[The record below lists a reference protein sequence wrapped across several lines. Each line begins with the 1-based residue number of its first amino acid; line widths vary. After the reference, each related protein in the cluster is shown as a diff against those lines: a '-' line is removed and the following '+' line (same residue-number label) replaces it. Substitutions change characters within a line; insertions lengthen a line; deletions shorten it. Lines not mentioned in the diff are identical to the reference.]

1 MADTPERHREGLAP
15 RGWGALMPSSEL
27 EDWFVREV
35 LPLEA
40 MLMRFIRQNW
50 RNSSDIEDLRQDVYA
65 RVCEAAKTEFP
76 GRTKPFVLATA
87 RNLLIDRIRHEQ
99 VVPIEA
105 GADLDALEVAIDDPG
120 PERIAIAKD
129 VLRRLQTS
137 LDLLSPMQRE
147 VILLRRVEGLSRPEI
162 AERLNLSERMVS
174 EYLAQAMR
182 ALARIYFRA
191 ISETGQQP

>member
-1 MADTPERHREGLAP
+1 MADQPESNRAGARFGATD
-15 RGWGALMPSSEL
+15 ALMAAVEA
-27 EDWFVREV
+27 WFVREV

-40 MLMRFIRQNW
+40 VLMRFIRQNW

-65 RVCEAAKTEFP
+65 RVCEAAKNEFP
-76 GRTKPFVLATA
+76 DRARPFLLATA

-105 GADLDALEVAIDDPG
+105 GADLDALEVAIDEPG
-120 PERIAIAKD
+120 PERAAIAKD

-137 LDLLSPMQRE
+137 LDLLTPMQRE

-162 AERLNLSERMVS
+162 AQRLDLTERMVS
-174 EYLAQAMR
+174 EHLAQGMR
-182 ALARIYFRA
+182 ALAHAYLRD
-191 ISETGQQP
+191 ISDTGIKA

>member
-1 MADTPERHREGLAP
+1 MADTPNSDREDTAVPHSGTGLA
-15 RGWGALMPSSEL
+15 LSEV
-27 EDWFVREV
+27 EAWFVREV

-40 MLMRFIRQNW
+40 VLMRFLRQNW
-50 RNSSDIEDLRQDVYA
+50 RNSNDIEDLRQDVYA
-65 RVCEAAKTEFP
+65 RVCEAA
-76 GRTKPFVLATA
+76 RTGLPDRPRPFLLAIA

-99 VVPIEA
+99 IVPIEV

-137 LDLLSPMQRE
+137 IDLLTSPQRE

-162 AERLNLSERMVS
+162 ARRLNLTERMVS
-174 EYLAQAMR
+174 EHLAQGMR
-182 ALARIYFRA
+182 ALAHAYLRDITD
-191 ISETGQQP
+191 TGMKS